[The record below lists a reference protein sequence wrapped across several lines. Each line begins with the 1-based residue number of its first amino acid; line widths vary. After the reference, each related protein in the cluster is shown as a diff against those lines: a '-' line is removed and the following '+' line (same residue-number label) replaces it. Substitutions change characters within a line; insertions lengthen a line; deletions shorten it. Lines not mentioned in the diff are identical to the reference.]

1 MMPLTI
7 SSICL
12 WIMGSPPGMFTIGA
26 PASSA
31 TRRHSST
38 SMRLWKTCSYS
49 RMRPHPWQA
58 RLQISSGSSINVT
71 GKRVSR
77 LISRFLTR

>member
-1 MMPLTI
+1 MPLTI

-12 WIMGSPPGMFTIGA
+12 WIRGSPPGMFTIGA

-38 SMRLWKTCSYS
+38 DSRLSKTWSYS
-49 RMRPHPWQA
+49 RMRPQPSHA
-58 RLQISSGSSINVT
+58 RLHSSSGSSISVN
-71 GKRVSR
+71 GKRSSR
-77 LISRFLTR
+77 LMRRFLSR

>member
-1 MMPLTI
+1 MIPLTI

-12 WIMGSPPGMFTIGA
+12 WIMGSPPGMLTIGA

-38 SMRLWKTCSYS
+38 SIRLWNTWSYS
-49 RMRPHPWQA
+49 RIRPHP
-58 RLQISSGSSINVT
+58 
-71 GKRVSR
+71 
-77 LISRFLTR
+77 

>member
-1 MMPLTI
+1 MPLTI

-12 WIMGSPPGMFTIGA
+12 WIIGSPPGMFTIGA

-38 SMRLWKTCSYS
+38 SIRLWNTCSYS
-49 RMRPHPWQA
+49 RMRPQPWQA
-58 RLQISSGSSINVT
+58 RLQISRGSSIRVT
-71 GKRVSR
+71 GNRSAR
-77 LISRFLTR
+77 WISRFLTR

>member
-1 MMPLTI
+1 MPLTI

-12 WIMGSPPGMFTIGA
+12 WIIGSPPGMFTIGA

-38 SMRLWKTCSYS
+38 DIRLWNTCSYS
-49 RMRPHPWQA
+49 RMRPQP
-58 RLQISSGSSINVT
+58 
-71 GKRVSR
+71 
-77 LISRFLTR
+77 